1 MTRRQNADVIENHVR
16 LQALPARFTMALSI
30 MPKMNLE
37 DRIALTRAVVGLL
50 DSWGANAAQQVALLA
65 LPHETRPGAIRQF
78 RQGTP
83 FPENAQ
89 VMERIE
95 HLIGIADALRTS
107 YPHNAHMGNIW
118 MNRTNHRFDDRTP
131 LAAMLEDG
139 LAGIIAVRTH
149 LDCAYD
155 WNISRSDNK
164 SG

>member
-1 MTRRQNADVIENHVR
+1 MV
-16 LQALPARFTMALSI
+16 LSM

-37 DRIALTRAVVGLL
+37 DRIALTRAVIGLL
-50 DSWGANAAQQVALLA
+50 DSWGVNAAQQVALLA
-65 LPHETRPGAIRQF
+65 LPRETRPGAIRQF
-78 RQGTP
+78 RHSTP
-83 FPENAQ
+83 FPESDQ

-155 WNISRSDNK
+155 WNISGSDNK

>member
-1 MTRRQNADVIENHVR
+1 
-16 LQALPARFTMALSI
+16 MALSI

-107 YPHNAHMGNIW
+107 YPHSAHMGNIW

-155 WNISRSDNK
+155 WNISGSDNK

>member
-1 MTRRQNADVIENHVR
+1 MT
-16 LQALPARFTMALSI
+16 
-30 MPKMNLE
+30 LE

-50 DSWGANAAQQVALLA
+50 DSWGVRAADMVSLLA
-65 LPHETRPGAIRQF
+65 LPEGTRPGAIRQF
-78 RQGTP
+78 RQSTP
-83 FPENAQ
+83 FPESAA

-118 MNRTNHRFDDRTP
+118 LNRANHRFDDRTP

-139 LAGIIAVRTH
+139 LVGIIAVRTH

-155 WNISRSDNK
+155 WHISGSDPK
-164 SG
+164 